1 MVTSSQEL
9 LQKAIEA
16 AKAKRPAEALR
27 ILKEVVL
34 LEPRNETAW
43 LWLSRLLESDKQRIV
58 CLRNVLVINPDNEAA
73 RLELNILKE
82 RAATIEPVREGAEEP
97 AALVV
102 PGTAA
107 PGVASERAAAEA
119 HEATPAIQSS
129 RVDSEDKT
137 RVDTEGQRK
146 GSGCA
151 LFVLGGVGGVFLL
164 LLGFLLAWALGIIEL
179 PGGAPPFGPIYATI
193 EEPTAGPPML
203 PTQQP
208 TATALVLPTEEPAA
222 TATAAAA
229 SADSEYLVCYEDT
242 VEDLVEILTE
252 IDSTLTIAGG
262 RGYDFDFI
270 CAEQVSW
277 PRKLSELRA
286 DHAACPFPTD
296 QRLRAVRENLDKA
309 LEERALSLDC
319 LRTYCESG
327 DSRWTDEAYIHVE
340 QADLYGDRAR
350 REMQLYMAHSG

>member
-9 LQKAIEA
+9 LQEAIEA

-73 RLELNILKE
+73 REELNILKE
-82 RAATIEPVREGAEEP
+82 RAATMEPVREGAEEP

-107 PGVASERAAAEA
+107 PGVASERPAAEA
-119 HEATPAIQSS
+119 REATPAIQPWP
-129 RVDSEDKT
+129 VDAEDKA
-137 RVDTEGQRK
+137 RVDTDGQRK

-179 PGGAPPFGPIYATI
+179 PGGAPPLGPIYEAIEEATRTPL
-193 EEPTAGPPML
+193 ESPTQEPTATTSPSSLNLAYLECMAPIYEEASGLWLEIPPALETHDWGGSAYSLCSNIRSWEGKTSSFNIDHMRCSEPADPRLQYRRQLVIDML
-203 PTQQP
+203 
-208 TATALVLPTEEPAA
+208 TALQLEVQYLSEWCVWPTESNTRPLGL
-222 TATAAAA
+222 AAAA
-229 SADSEYLVCYEDT
+229 SRA
-242 VEDLVEILTE
+242 VEDAFMEY
-252 IDSTLTIAGG
+252 A
-262 RGYDFDFI
+262 
-270 CAEQVSW
+270 
-277 PRKLSELRA
+277 A
-286 DHAACPFPTD
+286 DMISD
-296 QRLRAVRENLDKA
+296 
-309 LEERALSLDC
+309 
-319 LRTYCESG
+319 
-327 DSRWTDEAYIHVE
+327 
-340 QADLYGDRAR
+340 
-350 REMQLYMAHSG
+350 